1 MPGHVYIVC
10 QARADRGSVAK
21 FAIGLHLVWEDKSS
35 KWLGIMVLLL
45 GEVEGGVNGRREG

>member
-10 QARADRGSVAK
+10 QARADRGSVAQ